1 MSRCGRRKSR
11 AQALGYKA
19 GLHETPHRVCDR
31 LRDRLRDGLR
41 GHHSPHMPRP
51 VRDPNIIPDVA
62 AVRSAADR
70 VRDVL
75 APSRLLRAEALSQAL
90 GADVYYKCEF
100 ENPTG
105 SFKVRGAYNVLA
117 TMTAA
122 ERANGVV
129 ASSAGNHGLGVAF
142 AAKAFGAPAML
153 YVPSTAPQVKK
164 DGIRALGATVNDAQP
179 NYDEAM
185 VVAKAHGLA
194 HGVRFINPCVGV
206 DLLAGQGTVA
216 IELLEQCPAMATV
229 VICTGGGGLLG
240 GMGAVLRELAPTV
253 RIIGAQSV
261 ETAAMTLSV
270 AAGAVVPI
278 PSTPTLADGLAGL
291 IDEDGLHIG
300 QYCADEMVLVSE
312 EELGET
318 ISWLWRTEGFVI
330 EGAGAVTV
338 AALRHGKIANV
349 VGPVVLL
356 LSGRNIDASK
366 HQALLER
373 YPA

>member
-1 MSRCGRRKSR
+1 MTKR
-11 AQALGYKA
+11 L
-19 GLHETPHRVCDR
+19 PDPRV
-31 LRDRLRDGLR
+31 L
-41 GHHSPHMPRP
+41 
-51 VRDPNIIPDVA
+51 PDVA
-62 AVRSAADR
+62 TVRAAADR
-70 VRDVL
+70 LRDVL
-75 APSRLLRAEALSQAL
+75 APSRLIRSAALSDAI
-90 GADVYYKCEF
+90 GVDVYYKCEF

-117 TMTAA
+117 GMTAA
-122 ERANGVV
+122 ERTNGVV

-164 DGIRALGATVNDAQP
+164 DGIRALGAIVDDQQP

-185 VVAKAHGLA
+185 VVAKAHGIT
-194 HGVRFINPCVGV
+194 HGLRFINPCVGV

-216 IELLEQCPAMATV
+216 LELLDQCPDMATV

-261 ETAAMTLSV
+261 ETAAMSLSV

-318 ISWLWRTEGFVI
+318 IAWLWRTEGFVI

-349 VGPVVLL
+349 AGPVVLL
-356 LSGRNIDASK
+356 VSGRNIDVAK
-366 HQALLER
+366 HQMLRER